1 MTHSGLEA
9 VFLANRQRLLGFLAA
24 HGAGDA
30 AEDLLQ
36 ELWLR
41 VSAAKAGPIAQPL
54 SYLYRAANNLMLDRY
69 RSVRQAAQRDAD
81 WTEAATTAPGRSD
94 EPSGER
100 RMISR
105 EQLEI
110 AQATLDGR
118 PWGEGGDN
126 IARAPENRAAT
137 AGPARGATRRDLPP
151 LPTRRDRPAR
161 YRTRNGH
168 QHQHRGKRSAACLSG
183 DDRSQEKLR

>member
-9 VFLANRQRLLGFLAA
+9 VFLANRQRLLGFLTA

-36 ELWLR
+36 ELWLK

-69 RSVRQAAQRDAD
+69 RSVRQAARRDAD
-81 WTEAATTAPGRSD
+81 WTEVATTAPGRSD

-100 RMISR
+100 RLISR

-110 AQATLDGR
+110 AQATLDAL
-118 PWGEGGDN
+118 GE
-126 IARAPENRAAT
+126 RTAT
-137 AGPARGATRRDLPP
+137 IFR
-151 LPTRRDRPAR
+151 R
-161 YRTRNGH
+161 YRLDGIAQRDIASEMGISISTVESDLR
-168 QHQHRGKRSAACLSG
+168 RAYRAMTDLRRSF
-183 DDRSQEKLR
+183 DEV